1 MPNPFCQPDLRHTG
15 TGVGD
20 SAEGAAAS
28 EPHIVHLAKCILEQ
42 HKQQEQTQHG
52 EPLLHSTINGQ
63 EANSLFNHGQSID
76 GTHVNE
82 HGTNGVSTN
91 RDGTH
96 PTDGNSATGLSDH
109 SFSNENVSNSS
120 STSRQY
126 ETSEVRAIFATIGD
140 LGSGRDLTS
149 WRLAGM
155 RPRSHS
161 WS

>member
-1 MPNPFCQPDLRHTG
+1 MPNPFCQSDPRHTG

-20 SAEGAAAS
+20 SLQGAAAS

-42 HKQQEQTQHG
+42 HKQQEQTQHR
-52 EPLLHSTINGQ
+52 EPLLHSAINGQ
-63 EANSLFNHGQSID
+63 EASSLFSNGQSID
-76 GTHVNE
+76 STLDNG
-82 HGTNGVSTN
+82 HGTNGVSAN
-91 RDGTH
+91 GDGTH
-96 PTDGNSATGLSDH
+96 PTDGNSAAGLSDH

-120 STSRQY
+120 ST
-126 ETSEVRAIFATIGD
+126 VHAMFATIGD
-140 LGSGRDLTS
+140 LGSGRDITS